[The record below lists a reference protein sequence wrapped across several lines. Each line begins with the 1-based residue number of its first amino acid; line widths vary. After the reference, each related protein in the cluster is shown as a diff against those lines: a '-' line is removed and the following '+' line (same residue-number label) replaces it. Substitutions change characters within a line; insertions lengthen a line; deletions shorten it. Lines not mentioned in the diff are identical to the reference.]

1 MNEVFIGKLIEDEL
15 RQQQR
20 SVVWLSQKIN
30 CNRTNVYKIFGRQS
44 VDTELL
50 LKISNALKCNFFDN
64 YTSRLTLWRCPS
76 QLSHWPPESQPWSG
90 PVLFSPSPRSES
102 RYHEESRDLLC
113 RRMHY
118 SPCALFLKML
128 TPGSQI
134 CIMFY
139 SAGSGA

>member
-64 YTSRLTLWRCPS
+64 YTSRLTL
-76 QLSHWPPESQPWSG
+76 
-90 PVLFSPSPRSES
+90 
-102 RYHEESRDLLC
+102 
-113 RRMHY
+113 
-118 SPCALFLKML
+118 
-128 TPGSQI
+128 
-134 CIMFY
+134 
-139 SAGSGA
+139 